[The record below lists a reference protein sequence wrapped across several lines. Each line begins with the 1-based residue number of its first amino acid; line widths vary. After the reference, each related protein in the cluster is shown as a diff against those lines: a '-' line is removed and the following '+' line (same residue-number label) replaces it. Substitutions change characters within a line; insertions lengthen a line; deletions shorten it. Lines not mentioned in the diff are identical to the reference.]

1 MSTYHTIIN
10 NSCII
15 PITSKKFTRNRFL
28 FTMLDTLITSK
39 TRVKLLLKF
48 FLNPGTKSY
57 LRGLATEFGES
68 TNAIRVELNRL
79 TEAKL
84 LKSVHAGRTVQYRAN
99 KQHSLFKDIQ
109 SVVKKFV
116 GLDKVVEELAAKLG
130 DIQASYV
137 IGDYAKGNDSGLI
150 DLVLVG
156 QVDDEKLKEV
166 TKKTEELIDRKIRT
180 LVLAPMDLE
189 KLQSRL
195 DIEHALFIWGNGTEI
210 SAAKHVTRDAE

>member
-15 PITSKKFTRNRFL
+15 PITSKKFTRNRIL

-84 LKSVHAGRTVQYRAN
+84 LKSVHAGRTIQYRAN
-99 KQHSLFKDIQ
+99 KQHSLFKDLQ

-116 GLDKVVEELAAKLG
+116 GLDKVAEELAAKLG
-130 DIQASYV
+130 DIQAAYV

-180 LVLAPMDLE
+180 LVLAPTDLE

-195 DIEHALFIWGNGTEI
+195 DIEHALFIWGKESVMGEQ
-210 SAAKHVTRDAE
+210 

>member
-1 MSTYHTIIN
+1 
-10 NSCII
+10 
-15 PITSKKFTRNRFL
+15 
-28 FTMLDTLITSK
+28 MLDTLITSK

-79 TEAKL
+79 TDAKL
-84 LKSVHAGRTVQYRAN
+84 LKSVHAGRTIQYRAN
-99 KQHSLFKDIQ
+99 KQHSLFKDLQ

-116 GLDKVVEELAAKLG
+116 GLDKVAEELAAKLG
-130 DIQASYV
+130 DIQAAYV

-166 TKKTEELIDRKIRT
+166 TAKTENLIDRKIRT
-180 LVLAPMDLE
+180 LVLDPIDVE

-195 DIEHALFIWGNGTEI
+195 DIEHALFIWGNGRVKGDVE
-210 SAAKHVTRDAE
+210 

>member
-1 MSTYHTIIN
+1 MSKN
-10 NSCII
+10 
-15 PITSKKFTRNRFL
+15 FTRNRASDPL
-28 FTMLDTLITSK
+28 LDSLITSK
-39 TRVKLLLKF
+39 TRIKLLLKF
-48 FLNPGTKSY
+48 FLNPGTKAY

-79 TEAKL
+79 TEAKI

-99 KQHSLFKDIQ
+99 KQHSLFKDLQ

-116 GLDKVVEELAAKLG
+116 GLDKVAEELAAKLG
-130 DIQASYV
+130 DVQAAYV

-180 LVLAPMDLE
+180 LVLAPTDLE

-195 DIEHALFIWGNGTEI
+195 DIEHALFIWGNGKVKGDVE
-210 SAAKHVTRDAE
+210 

>member
-1 MSTYHTIIN
+1 MSKN
-10 NSCII
+10 
-15 PITSKKFTRNRFL
+15 FTRNRASDPL
-28 FTMLDTLITSK
+28 LDSLITSK
-39 TRVKLLLKF
+39 TRIKLLLKF
-48 FLNPGTKSY
+48 FLNPGTRAY

-79 TEAKL
+79 TDAKL

-99 KQHSLFKDIQ
+99 KQHSLFKDLQ

-116 GLDKVVEELAAKLG
+116 GLDKVAEELAAKLG
-130 DIQASYV
+130 DIQAAYV
-137 IGDYAKGNDSGLI
+137 IGDYAKGIDSGLI

-180 LVLAPMDLE
+180 LVLAPTDLE

-195 DIEHALFIWGNGTEI
+195 DIEHALFIWGKESVMGEQ
-210 SAAKHVTRDAE
+210 

>member
-15 PITSKKFTRNRFL
+15 PITSKKFTHNRIL

-84 LKSVHAGRTVQYRAN
+84 LKSVNSGRTVEYRAN
-99 KQHSLFKDIQ
+99 KQHSLFKDLQ

-116 GLDKVVEELAAKLG
+116 GLDKVAEELAAKLG
-130 DIQASYV
+130 DIQAAYV

-166 TKKTEELIDRKIRT
+166 TEKTEGLIDRKIRT
-180 LVLAPMDLE
+180 LVLAPTDLE

-195 DIEHALFIWGNGTEI
+195 DIEHALFIWGKESVMGEQ
-210 SAAKHVTRDAE
+210 

>member
-84 LKSVHAGRTVQYRAN
+84 LKSVNSGRTVEYRAN
-99 KQHSLFKDIQ
+99 KQHSLFKDLQ

-116 GLDKVVEELAAKLG
+116 GLDKVAEELAAKLG
-130 DIQASYV
+130 DIQAAYV

-166 TKKTEELIDRKIRT
+166 TAKTENLIDRKIRT
-180 LVLAPMDLE
+180 LVLDPIDVE

-195 DIEHALFIWGNGTEI
+195 DIEHALFIWGKESVMGEQ
-210 SAAKHVTRDAE
+210 

>member
-15 PITSKKFTRNRFL
+15 PITSKKFTHNRFL

-84 LKSVHAGRTVQYRAN
+84 LKSVNSGRTVEYRAN
-99 KQHSLFKDIQ
+99 KNHSLFKDIQ

-116 GLDKVVEELAAKLG
+116 GIDKVAEELAAKLG
-130 DIQASYV
+130 DIRAAYI
-137 IGDYAKGNDSGLI
+137 IGDYAQGNDSGLI

-180 LVLAPMDLE
+180 LVLAPTDLE

-195 DIEHALFIWGNGTEI
+195 DIEHALFIWGKESVMGEQ
-210 SAAKHVTRDAE
+210 

>member
-15 PITSKKFTRNRFL
+15 PITSKKFTRNRIL

-79 TEAKL
+79 TDAKL
-84 LKSVHAGRTVQYRAN
+84 LKSVNSGRTVEYRAN
-99 KQHSLFKDIQ
+99 KQHSLFKDLQ

-116 GLDKVVEELAAKLG
+116 GLDKVAEELAAKLG
-130 DIQASYV
+130 DIQAAYV

-180 LVLAPMDLE
+180 LVLAPTDLE

-195 DIEHALFIWGNGTEI
+195 DIEHALFIWGKESVMGEQ
-210 SAAKHVTRDAE
+210 

>member
-84 LKSVHAGRTVQYRAN
+84 LKSVNSGRTVEYRAN

-180 LVLAPMDLE
+180 LVLAPTDLE

-195 DIEHALFIWGNGTEI
+195 DIEHALFIWGNGKVKGDVE
-210 SAAKHVTRDAE
+210 